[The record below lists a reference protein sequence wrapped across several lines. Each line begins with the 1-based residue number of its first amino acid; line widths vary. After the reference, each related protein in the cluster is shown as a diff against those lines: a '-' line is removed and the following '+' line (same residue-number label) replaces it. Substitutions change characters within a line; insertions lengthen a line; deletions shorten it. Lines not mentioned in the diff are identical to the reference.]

1 MLKNH
6 ISPFYYQACSVLA
19 VQASLFLYLSPDMI
33 RIKYPNDIYI
43 RQNMSWKKISGI
55 LIQTEYIGSHLESV
69 IIGIGLNVFQQEYDE
84 TIKDK
89 AISLSQILDDDYN
102 VVIQSLQ
109 STILS
114 NLFGYLEY
122 DEQYIYT
129 LWHDAL
135 NIIGKEIT
143 IVNTGESAIVD
154 SIGNNGILHV
164 IQDNNNLY
172 IDNGD
177 SIYYDLNE

>member
-1 MLKNH
+1 M
-6 ISPFYYQACSVLA
+6 
-19 VQASLFLYLSPDMI
+19 
-33 RIKYPNDIYI
+33 
-43 RQNMSWKKISGI
+43 
-55 LIQTEYIGSHLESV
+55 
-69 IIGIGLNVFQQEYDE
+69 
-84 TIKDK
+84 
-89 AISLSQILDDDYN
+89 SQILDDDYN